1 MISPQKIQQFH
12 KIIWASEPMQE
23 IYQTIIKV
31 ANSKATILITG
42 ETGTGKEL
50 CAHAIHQ
57 QSQRR
62 DKPYVIFNC
71 AATTNHNLMESELF
85 GHVKGAFTGADNH
98 LAAASRAKGGILF
111 LDEIGELDLKLQRK
125 LLRFIETN
133 RFQKLGA
140 DKLEN
145 VDIRILCATNRHLPT
160 EIKAGRFREDL
171 YYCLATVIMPL
182 PPLRDRGDDVLLL
195 AQKFLDKYSLQS
207 QKKFGGFVWGGKK
220 FLLSYKWPG
229 NVRQLKSCIQNLV
242 LLNDDGKKV
251 TSEMLI
257 AALGNDTSCLA
268 DITTSLSQST
278 EPSQKLIPNVAILNS
293 NNTLRTLEEIEK
305 DVILAAIRHCDGNVM
320 KAATELGMGYATV
333 YRRLREWKLS

>member
-1 MISPQKIQQFH
+1 MTSPQKIQQYH

-23 IYQTIIKV
+23 IYQTIIQV
-31 ANSKATILITG
+31 ANSNATILITG

-57 QSQRR
+57 ESQRR

-71 AATTNHNLMESELF
+71 AATNHNLMESELF
-85 GHVKGAFTGADNH
+85 GHVKGAFTGAECKR
-98 LAAASRAKGGILF
+98 AGAASKANGGTLF
-111 LDEIGELDLKLQRK
+111 LDEIGELDWKLQRK

-133 RFQKLGA
+133 RFHKLGA
-140 DKLEN
+140 DKLES

-171 YYCLATVIMPL
+171 YYRLATVIMPL

-195 AQKFLDKYSLQS
+195 AQKFLEKYSLQS
-207 QKKFGGFVWGGKK
+207 QKKFGGFVWGAEK
-220 FLLSYKWPG
+220 FLSSYKWPG
-229 NVRQLKSCIQNLV
+229 NVRQLMSCIQNLV

-278 EPSQKLIPNVAILNS
+278 KSSQKLIPNVAILNS
-293 NNTLRTLEEIEK
+293 NNTLRTLEEIKK

-320 KAATELGMGYATV
+320 KAAGELGMGYATV
-333 YRRLREWKLS
+333 YRRLREWKVS